1 MFYSNDSKL
10 EAPWHTDVTQLTMR
24 LSPYQSSAWRLNHLV
39 NTSFTNFQSPIQ
51 QDIDRLCRLVATVGP
66 RGGALKVTRKAIQ
79 EVNVRKACETILQPG
94 APLALRVQGNLL
106 YGVSRV
112 FAQQCVY
119 VLGDAEKTR
128 TDMQM
133 FYQLLAQNDTDPKA
147 GLVER
152 EQILL
157 PDDPSF
163 VLDPVIPAFNL
174 NGGGK
179 PVFNTSQSSSNKE
192 FSQLSLVNSSSIHS
206 ERAGSIMSF
215 NLSQSDGGSLFLA
228 TPFRVDSSAKKNT
241 LQERIAPLEQPND
254 LEGSG
259 DIMFDIDDEGNIIG
273 IADSFEEPRL
283 PELLPNP
290 IQQDQF
296 IGNDMVM
303 AQDEIPAFG
312 DDSPLQSLPNEDDVP
327 MLEKEPGNAMS
338 AQQQLYSP
346 VPQPGPEQEEPVPG
360 TKGSRKIR
368 TAGTRNFLD
377 SSTVISRQEH
387 TRIQDDYL
395 HRMARERASKPKV
408 NIAKARTNAYA
419 VSFGQ
424 GIHGIGQASVSP
436 EFVHP
441 LAHLFAGD
449 ALRNLVFGSRDPNN
463 QDARS
468 PTPSDIEKSRRRSA
482 SQAFENGLEENPNER
497 RVRPRLSEETQEPAQ
512 GQQDADMGFIVDND
526 NELPPE
532 VGLREQ
538 EQFEDR
544 MSSIMM
550 PWNRTPSIHR
560 PSSVGVFGSKQWSTG
575 SRQPTLSPKVSTRP
589 IERRSEI
596 GLENHGSELGGEWGY
611 SQDPSIDEE
620 VGAAFTV
627 NPQEEVGSQWM
638 RSTLDIDSECFLRY
652 SLTQA
657 ERTGRAMSCDCE
669 ESSRRWV
676 EFEELARPEKHSKA
690 IAAQA
695 FYHILTLRTKS
706 MLALQQEW
714 ENTRPFGIIRIGV
727 EVPKRDEDAVEE
739 SVEGEDVSM
748 NSHNN

>member
-1 MFYSNDSKL
+1 MFYSNDI
-10 EAPWHTDVTQLTMR
+10 LTNPR
-24 LSPYQSSAWRLNHLV
+24 HGVSTIW
-39 NTSFTNFQSPIQ
+39 
-51 QDIDRLCRLVATVGP
+51 LVATVGP

-174 NGGGK
+174 NGGGTA
-179 PVFNTSQSSSNKE
+179 FNTSQSSSNKE

-206 ERAGSIMSF
+206 GRAGSIMSF

-228 TPFRVDSSAKKNT
+228 SPFRVDSSAKRNT
-241 LQERIAPLEQPND
+241 LQERIAPLEQSND
-254 LEGSG
+254 LEGSS

-273 IADSFEEPRL
+273 IADPFEEPRL
-283 PELLPNP
+283 PELLPNL

-296 IGNDMVM
+296 INNDMAM
-303 AQDEIPAFG
+303 AQEEIPAFG
-312 DDSPLQSLPNEDDVP
+312 DDNPLQPPPNEDDVP

-346 VPQPGPEQEEPVPG
+346 IPQPDPEQEEPVPG
-360 TKGSRKIR
+360 TKG
-368 TAGTRNFLD
+368 
-377 SSTVISRQEH
+377 
-387 TRIQDDYL
+387 
-395 HRMARERASKPKV
+395 P
-408 NIAKARTNAYA
+408 
-419 VSFGQ
+419 
-424 GIHGIGQASVSP
+424 
-436 EFVHP
+436 
-441 LAHLFAGD
+441 
-449 ALRNLVFGSRDPNN
+449 
-463 QDARS
+463 DARS

-482 SQAFENGLEENPNER
+482 TQAFDNDLEDNTNER

-526 NELPPE
+526 DELPPE
-532 VGLREQ
+532 VGLGEQ
-538 EQFEDR
+538 EHFEDR
-544 MSSIMM
+544 MSSLMM

-589 IERRSEI
+589 FERRSGI
-596 GLENHGSELGGEWGY
+596 GLENHGSELVGEWGY

-627 NPQEEVGSQWM
+627 NPQQEVGPQWM
-638 RSTLDIDSECFLRY
+638 RTTLDVDSECFLRY

-657 ERTGRAMSCDCE
+657 ERTGRARSCDGE

-676 EFEELARPEKHSKA
+676 EFEELARPEEHSKA

-695 FYHILTLRTKS
+695 FYHILTLRTKG

-727 EVPKRDEDAVEE
+727 EVPKRDEHAVEE
-739 SVEGEDVSM
+739 SVEGEDASM
-748 NSHNN
+748 NSHSN

>member
-1 MFYSNDSKL
+1 
-10 EAPWHTDVTQLTMR
+10 
-24 LSPYQSSAWRLNHLV
+24 
-39 NTSFTNFQSPIQ
+39 
-51 QDIDRLCRLVATVGP
+51 
-66 RGGALKVTRKAIQ
+66 
-79 EVNVRKACETILQPG
+79 
-94 APLALRVQGNLL
+94 
-106 YGVSRV
+106 
-112 FAQQCVY
+112 
-119 VLGDAEKTR
+119 
-128 TDMQM
+128 
-133 FYQLLAQNDTDPKA
+133 
-147 GLVER
+147 
-152 EQILL
+152 
-157 PDDPSF
+157 
-163 VLDPVIPAFNL
+163 
-174 NGGGK
+174 
-179 PVFNTSQSSSNKE
+179 
-192 FSQLSLVNSSSIHS
+192 
-206 ERAGSIMSF
+206 MSF

-228 TPFRVDSSAKKNT
+228 SPFRVDSSAKRNT
-241 LQERIAPLEQPND
+241 LQERIAPLEQSND
-254 LEGSG
+254 LEGSS

-273 IADSFEEPRL
+273 IADPFEEPRL
-283 PELLPNP
+283 PELLPNL

-296 IGNDMVM
+296 INNDMAM
-303 AQDEIPAFG
+303 AQEEIPAFG
-312 DDSPLQSLPNEDDVP
+312 DDNPLQPPPNEDDVP

-346 VPQPGPEQEEPVPG
+346 IPQPDPEQEEPVPG
-360 TKGSRKIR
+360 TKGPGKIR
-368 TAGTRNFLD
+368 TAGTRSFLD

-387 TRIQDDYL
+387 LRNQDDYL
-395 HRMARERASKPKV
+395 QRMARERASKPKIS
-408 NIAKARTNAYA
+408 IAKARTNAYA

-424 GIHGIGQASVSP
+424 GIHGIGQTSVSP

-449 ALRNLVFGSRDPNN
+449 ALRNLVFGNRDPNN

-482 SQAFENGLEENPNER
+482 TQAFDNDLEDNTNER

-526 NELPPE
+526 DELPPE
-532 VGLREQ
+532 VGLGEQ
-538 EQFEDR
+538 EHFEDR
-544 MSSIMM
+544 MSSLMM

-589 IERRSEI
+589 FERRSGI
-596 GLENHGSELGGEWGY
+596 GLENHGSELVGEWGY

-627 NPQEEVGSQWM
+627 NPQQEVGPQWM
-638 RSTLDIDSECFLRY
+638 RTTLDVDSECFLRY

-657 ERTGRAMSCDCE
+657 ERTGRARSCDGE

-676 EFEELARPEKHSKA
+676 EFEELARPEEHSKA

-695 FYHILTLRTKS
+695 FYHILTLRTKG

-727 EVPKRDEDAVEE
+727 EVPKRDEHAVEE
-739 SVEGEDVSM
+739 SVEGEDASM
-748 NSHNN
+748 NSHSN